1 MAFFDE
7 MDRKL
12 SQFGQSVSNKSREV
26 SEGMRLSSA
35 IKAEEEKQN
44 NLYRE
49 VGKYYFENCAA
60 NAEGQ
65 LKVLCDQIVASMEL
79 TSQYKQQQNVLKGMV
94 SCPNCGAQI
103 PANSGFCNACG
114 SKIEKQV
121 PPAPQPGAGKICP
134 KCQKTVEADA
144 LFCTFCGNQ
153 FEAQPA
159 APAYEE
165 PAVPAYEEPAAPA
178 YEEPATPAYEEPAAP
193 AYKEPAAPAYEEP
206 AAPAYEEPAA
216 PAYEEPAAPLY
227 EEPAAPAYEESA
239 APAYEEPAAPAYEEP
254 AAPVYEEPAAP
265 AYEEVHIPE
274 VTVPTCVKCGAVLEE
289 GQKFCTVCGT
299 KVEEEPAAPVYE
311 EPAAPAYEEPVTPP
325 YEEVH
330 IPEVTVP
337 TCVKCGAVLEE
348 GQKFCTVCGT
358 KVGEEPAA
366 PVQHMQSLTCRSCGA
381 ALEEGQKFCTK
392 CGTPVA

>member
-103 PANSGFCNACG
+103 SANSGFCNVCG

-121 PPAPQPGAGKICP
+121 SPAPQPGAGKICP

-165 PAVPAYEEPAAPA
+165 PAAPA
-178 YEEPATPAYEEPAAP
+178 YEEPAT
-193 AYKEPAAPAYEEP
+193 
-206 AAPAYEEPAA
+206 
-216 PAYEEPAAPLY
+216 
-227 EEPAAPAYEESA
+227 
-239 APAYEEPAAPAYEEP
+239 PAYEEPAAPAYEEP

-299 KVEEEPAAPVYE
+299 KVEEEPAAPV
-311 EPAAPAYEEPVTPP
+311 
-325 YEEVH
+325 
-330 IPEVTVP
+330 
-337 TCVKCGAVLEE
+337 
-348 GQKFCTVCGT
+348 
-358 KVGEEPAA
+358 
-366 PVQHMQSLTCRSCGA
+366 QHMQSLTCRSCGA

>member
-103 PANSGFCNACG
+103 SANSGFCNVCG

-121 PPAPQPGAGKICP
+121 SPAPQPGAGKICP

-165 PAVPAYEEPAAPA
+165 PAAPA
-178 YEEPATPAYEEPAAP
+178 YEEPAT
-193 AYKEPAAPAYEEP
+193 
-206 AAPAYEEPAA
+206 
-216 PAYEEPAAPLY
+216 
-227 EEPAAPAYEESA
+227 
-239 APAYEEPAAPAYEEP
+239 PAYEEP

-265 AYEEVHIPE
+265 AYEESAAP
-274 VTVPTCVKCGAVLEE
+274 AY
-289 GQKFCTVCGT
+289 
-299 KVEEEPAAPVYE
+299 EEPAAPVYE

>member
-103 PANSGFCNACG
+103 SANSGFCNVCG

-121 PPAPQPGAGKICP
+121 SPAPQPGAGKICP

-165 PAVPAYEEPAAPA
+165 PAAPV
-178 YEEPATPAYEEPAAP
+178 
-193 AYKEPAAPAYEEP
+193 
-206 AAPAYEEPAA
+206 
-216 PAYEEPAAPLY
+216 
-227 EEPAAPAYEESA
+227 
-239 APAYEEPAAPAYEEP
+239 YEEP

>member
-165 PAVPAYEEPAAPA
+165 PA
-178 YEEPATPAYEEPAAP
+178 
-193 AYKEPAAPAYEEP
+193 
-206 AAPAYEEPAA
+206 
-216 PAYEEPAAPLY
+216 
-227 EEPAAPAYEESA
+227 
-239 APAYEEPAAPAYEEP
+239 
-254 AAPVYEEPAAP
+254 AP

-366 PVQHMQSLTCRSCGA
+366 QVQHMQSLTCRSCGA

>member
-103 PANSGFCNACG
+103 SANSGFCNVCG

-121 PPAPQPGAGKICP
+121 SPAPQPGAGKICP

-165 PAVPAYEEPAAPA
+165 PAAPA

-193 AYKEPAAPAYEEP
+193 A
-206 AAPAYEEPAA
+206 
-216 PAYEEPAAPLY
+216 Y

-299 KVEEEPAAPVYE
+299 KV
-311 EPAAPAYEEPVTPP
+311 
-325 YEEVH
+325 
-330 IPEVTVP
+330 
-337 TCVKCGAVLEE
+337 
-348 GQKFCTVCGT
+348 
-358 KVGEEPAA
+358 GEEPAA

>member
-103 PANSGFCNACG
+103 SSNSGFCNVCG

-121 PPAPQPGAGKICP
+121 SPAPQPGAGKICP

-165 PAVPAYEEPAAPA
+165 PA
-178 YEEPATPAYEEPAAP
+178 
-193 AYKEPAAPAYEEP
+193 APAYEEP
-206 AAPAYEEPAA
+206 AAPV
-216 PAYEEPAAPLY
+216 
-227 EEPAAPAYEESA
+227 
-239 APAYEEPAAPAYEEP
+239 YEEP

>member
-103 PANSGFCNACG
+103 SANSGFCNVCG

-121 PPAPQPGAGKICP
+121 SPAPQPGAGKICP

-165 PAVPAYEEPAAPA
+165 PAAPA
-178 YEEPATPAYEEPAAP
+178 YEEPATPANE
-193 AYKEPAAPAYEEP
+193 EPAAPAYEEP

-216 PAYEEPAAPLY
+216 PAYEEPVTPAN
-227 EEPAAPAYEESA
+227 EEPATPAN
-239 APAYEEPAAPAYEEP
+239 
-254 AAPVYEEPAAP
+254 
-265 AYEEVHIPE
+265 
-274 VTVPTCVKCGAVLEE
+274 
-289 GQKFCTVCGT
+289 
-299 KVEEEPAAPVYE
+299 
-311 EPAAPAYEEPVTPP
+311 
-325 YEEVH
+325 EEVH

>member
-94 SCPNCGAQI
+94 SCPNCGSQI
-103 PANSGFCNACG
+103 SANSGFCNVCG

-121 PPAPQPGAGKICP
+121 SPAPQPGAGKICP

-165 PAVPAYEEPAAPA
+165 PAAPA
-178 YEEPATPAYEEPAAP
+178 YEEPATPAYE
-193 AYKEPAAPAYEEP
+193 EPAAPAYEEP

-216 PAYEEPAAPLY
+216 PAYEEPAAPV
-227 EEPAAPAYEESA
+227 
-239 APAYEEPAAPAYEEP
+239 YEEP

-265 AYEEVHIPE
+265 A
-274 VTVPTCVKCGAVLEE
+274 
-289 GQKFCTVCGT
+289 
-299 KVEEEPAAPVYE
+299 
-311 EPAAPAYEEPVTPP
+311 

>member
-103 PANSGFCNACG
+103 SANSGFCNVCG

-121 PPAPQPGAGKICP
+121 SPAPQPGAGKICP

-153 FEAQPA
+153 FEAQPP
-159 APAYEE
+159 APAYT
-165 PAVPAYEEPAAPA
+165 EPAAPA

-193 AYKEPAAPAYEEP
+193 AY
-206 AAPAYEEPAA
+206 
-216 PAYEEPAAPLY
+216 
-227 EEPAAPAYEESA
+227 EES
-239 APAYEEPAAPAYEEP
+239 AAPAYEEP

-265 AYEEVHIPE
+265 
-274 VTVPTCVKCGAVLEE
+274 
-289 GQKFCTVCGT
+289 
-299 KVEEEPAAPVYE
+299 VYE
-311 EPAAPAYEEPVTPP
+311 EPAAPA

>member
-103 PANSGFCNACG
+103 SANSGFCNVCG

-121 PPAPQPGAGKICP
+121 SPAPQPGAGKICP

-165 PAVPAYEEPAAPA
+165 PAAPAYEEPATPAYEEPAAPVYEEPAAPA

-193 AYKEPAAPAYEEP
+193 V
-206 AAPAYEEPAA
+206 
-216 PAYEEPAAPLY
+216 Y

-239 APAYEEPAAPAYEEP
+239 APAYEEPAAPVYEEP

>member
-103 PANSGFCNACG
+103 SANSGFCNVCG

-121 PPAPQPGAGKICP
+121 SPAPQPGAGKICP

-165 PAVPAYEEPAAPA
+165 PAAPA
-178 YEEPATPAYEEPAAP
+178 
-193 AYKEPAAPAYEEP
+193 
-206 AAPAYEEPAA
+206 
-216 PAYEEPAAPLY
+216 
-227 EEPAAPAYEESA
+227 
-239 APAYEEPAAPAYEEP
+239 
-254 AAPVYEEPAAP
+254 YEEPAAP

>member
-165 PAVPAYEEPAAPA
+165 PAAPA
-178 YEEPATPAYEEPAAP
+178 YEEPATPA
-193 AYKEPAAPAYEEP
+193 
-206 AAPAYEEPAA
+206 
-216 PAYEEPAAPLY
+216 Y

-239 APAYEEPAAPAYEEP
+239 APAYEEPAAPVYEEP

-311 EPAAPAYEEPVTPP
+311 EPAAP
-325 YEEVH
+325 
-330 IPEVTVP
+330 
-337 TCVKCGAVLEE
+337 
-348 GQKFCTVCGT
+348 
-358 KVGEEPAA
+358 
-366 PVQHMQSLTCRSCGA
+366 VQHMQSLTCRSCGA

>member
-103 PANSGFCNACG
+103 SANSGFCNVCG

-121 PPAPQPGAGKICP
+121 SPAPQPGAGKICP

-165 PAVPAYEEPAAPA
+165 PAAPA
-178 YEEPATPAYEEPAAP
+178 YEEPAT
-193 AYKEPAAPAYEEP
+193 PAYEEP

-216 PAYEEPAAPLY
+216 PAYEEPAAPVYEEPAAPVY

-239 APAYEEPAAPAYEEP
+239 APAYEEPAAPVYEEP

-299 KVEEEPAAPVYE
+299 KVEEEPAAPVYEEPAAPVYE

>member
-103 PANSGFCNACG
+103 SANSGFCNVCG

-121 PPAPQPGAGKICP
+121 SPAPQPGAGKICP

-165 PAVPAYEEPAAPA
+165 PAAPA
-178 YEEPATPAYEEPAAP
+178 YEEPATPANE
-193 AYKEPAAPAYEEP
+193 EPAAPAYEEP

-216 PAYEEPAAPLY
+216 PA
-227 EEPAAPAYEESA
+227 
-239 APAYEEPAAPAYEEP
+239 
-254 AAPVYEEPAAP
+254 
-265 AYEEVHIPE
+265 
-274 VTVPTCVKCGAVLEE
+274 
-289 GQKFCTVCGT
+289 
-299 KVEEEPAAPVYE
+299 YE

>member
-178 YEEPATPAYEEPAAP
+178 YEEPA
-193 AYKEPAAPAYEEP
+193 
-206 AAPAYEEPAA
+206 
-216 PAYEEPAAPLY
+216 
-227 EEPAAPAYEESA
+227 
-239 APAYEEPAAPAYEEP
+239 APAYEEP

-265 AYEEVHIPE
+265 AYEE
-274 VTVPTCVKCGAVLEE
+274 
-289 GQKFCTVCGT
+289 
-299 KVEEEPAAPVYE
+299 PAAPAYK

>member
-103 PANSGFCNACG
+103 SANSGFCNVCG

-121 PPAPQPGAGKICP
+121 SPAPQPGAGKICP

-178 YEEPATPAYEEPAAP
+178 YEEPA
-193 AYKEPAAPAYEEP
+193 APAYEEP
-206 AAPAYEEPAA
+206 AAPVYEEP
-216 PAYEEPAAPLY
+216 
-227 EEPAAPAYEESA
+227 A

-265 AYEEVHIPE
+265 A
-274 VTVPTCVKCGAVLEE
+274 
-289 GQKFCTVCGT
+289 
-299 KVEEEPAAPVYE
+299 
-311 EPAAPAYEEPVTPP
+311 

>member
-1 MAFFDE
+1 
-7 MDRKL
+7 
-12 SQFGQSVSNKSREV
+12 
-26 SEGMRLSSA
+26 MRLSSA

-103 PANSGFCNACG
+103 SANSGFCNVCG

-121 PPAPQPGAGKICP
+121 SPAPQPGAGKICP

-165 PAVPAYEEPAAPA
+165 PAAPA
-178 YEEPATPAYEEPAAP
+178 YEEPAT
-193 AYKEPAAPAYEEP
+193 
-206 AAPAYEEPAA
+206 
-216 PAYEEPAAPLY
+216 
-227 EEPAAPAYEESA
+227 
-239 APAYEEPAAPAYEEP
+239 PAYEEPAAPAYEEP

-265 AYEEVHIPE
+265 A
-274 VTVPTCVKCGAVLEE
+274 
-289 GQKFCTVCGT
+289 
-299 KVEEEPAAPVYE
+299 
-311 EPAAPAYEEPVTPP
+311 

>member
-103 PANSGFCNACG
+103 SANSGFCNVCG

-121 PPAPQPGAGKICP
+121 SPAPQPGAGKICP

-144 LFCTFCGNQ
+144 LFCTLCGNQ
-153 FEAQPA
+153 FEAQ
-159 APAYEE
+159 
-165 PAVPAYEEPAAPA
+165 
-178 YEEPATPAYEEPAAP
+178 
-193 AYKEPAAPAYEEP
+193 PAAPAYEEP

-216 PAYEEPAAPLY
+216 PV
-227 EEPAAPAYEESA
+227 
-239 APAYEEPAAPAYEEP
+239 YEEP

>member
-103 PANSGFCNACG
+103 SANSGFCNVCG

-121 PPAPQPGAGKICP
+121 SPAPQPGAGKICP

-165 PAVPAYEEPAAPA
+165 PAAPV
-178 YEEPATPAYEEPAAP
+178 
-193 AYKEPAAPAYEEP
+193 
-206 AAPAYEEPAA
+206 
-216 PAYEEPAAPLY
+216 Y

-239 APAYEEPAAPAYEEP
+239 APAYEEPAAPAYEEPAAPVYEEPAAPVYEEPAAPAYEESAAPAYEEPAAPVYEEP

>member
-103 PANSGFCNACG
+103 SANSGFCNVCG

-121 PPAPQPGAGKICP
+121 SPAPQPGAGKICP

-165 PAVPAYEEPAAPA
+165 PAAPA
-178 YEEPATPAYEEPAAP
+178 NEEPATPAYEEPAAP

-216 PAYEEPAAPLY
+216 PAYEEPAAPAY
-227 EEPAAPAYEESA
+227 EEPAAPAYEE
-239 APAYEEPAAPAYEEP
+239 PAAPVYEEP

>member
-103 PANSGFCNACG
+103 SANSGFCNVCG

-121 PPAPQPGAGKICP
+121 SPAPQPGAGKICP

-165 PAVPAYEEPAAPA
+165 PAAPA
-178 YEEPATPAYEEPAAP
+178 YEEPATPA
-193 AYKEPAAPAYEEP
+193 
-206 AAPAYEEPAA
+206 
-216 PAYEEPAAPLY
+216 Y

-299 KVEEEPAAPVYE
+299 KV
-311 EPAAPAYEEPVTPP
+311 
-325 YEEVH
+325 
-330 IPEVTVP
+330 
-337 TCVKCGAVLEE
+337 
-348 GQKFCTVCGT
+348 
-358 KVGEEPAA
+358 GEEPAA

>member
-103 PANSGFCNACG
+103 SANSGFCNVCG

-121 PPAPQPGAGKICP
+121 SPAPQPGAGKICP

-178 YEEPATPAYEEPAAP
+178 YEEPAAP
-193 AYKEPAAPAYEEP
+193 AY
-206 AAPAYEEPAA
+206 
-216 PAYEEPAAPLY
+216 
-227 EEPAAPAYEESA
+227 
-239 APAYEEPAAPAYEEP
+239 
-254 AAPVYEEPAAP
+254 
-265 AYEEVHIPE
+265 
-274 VTVPTCVKCGAVLEE
+274 
-289 GQKFCTVCGT
+289 
-299 KVEEEPAAPVYE
+299 EEPAAPVYE

>member
-103 PANSGFCNACG
+103 SANSGFCNVCG

-121 PPAPQPGAGKICP
+121 SPAPQPGAGKICP

-165 PAVPAYEEPAAPA
+165 PAAPA
-178 YEEPATPAYEEPAAP
+178 YEEPATPAN
-193 AYKEPAAPAYEEP
+193 
-206 AAPAYEEPAA
+206 
-216 PAYEEPAAPLY
+216 

-239 APAYEEPAAPAYEEP
+239 APAYEEPAAPVYEEP

-265 AYEEVHIPE
+265 A
-274 VTVPTCVKCGAVLEE
+274 
-289 GQKFCTVCGT
+289 
-299 KVEEEPAAPVYE
+299 
-311 EPAAPAYEEPVTPP
+311 

>member
-165 PAVPAYEEPAAPA
+165 PAAPA

-193 AYKEPAAPAYEEP
+193 AYEEAAAPAYEEP
-206 AAPAYEEPAA
+206 AAPV
-216 PAYEEPAAPLY
+216 
-227 EEPAAPAYEESA
+227 
-239 APAYEEPAAPAYEEP
+239 YEEP

-366 PVQHMQSLTCRSCGA
+366 QVQHMQSLTCRSCGA

>member
-103 PANSGFCNACG
+103 SANSGFCNVCG

-121 PPAPQPGAGKICP
+121 SPAPQPGAGKICP

-165 PAVPAYEEPAAPA
+165 PAAPA

-193 AYKEPAAPAYEEP
+193 VYEDPAAPS
-206 AAPAYEEPAA
+206 
-216 PAYEEPAAPLY
+216 
-227 EEPAAPAYEESA
+227 YEESA
-239 APAYEEPAAPAYEEP
+239 APAYEEPAAPA
-254 AAPVYEEPAAP
+254 
-265 AYEEVHIPE
+265 
-274 VTVPTCVKCGAVLEE
+274 
-289 GQKFCTVCGT
+289 
-299 KVEEEPAAPVYE
+299 
-311 EPAAPAYEEPVTPP
+311 

>member
-103 PANSGFCNACG
+103 SANSGFCNVCG

-121 PPAPQPGAGKICP
+121 SPAPQPGAGKICP

-165 PAVPAYEEPAAPA
+165 PA
-178 YEEPATPAYEEPAAP
+178 
-193 AYKEPAAPAYEEP
+193 APAYEEP

-216 PAYEEPAAPLY
+216 PAYEEPAAP
-227 EEPAAPAYEESA
+227 AYEESA
-239 APAYEEPAAPAYEEP
+239 APAY
-254 AAPVYEEPAAP
+254 
-265 AYEEVHIPE
+265 
-274 VTVPTCVKCGAVLEE
+274 
-289 GQKFCTVCGT
+289 
-299 KVEEEPAAPVYE
+299 EEPAAPVYE

>member
-103 PANSGFCNACG
+103 SANSGFCNVCG

-121 PPAPQPGAGKICP
+121 SPAPQPGAGKICP

-165 PAVPAYEEPAAPA
+165 PAAPA
-178 YEEPATPAYEEPAAP
+178 YEEPATPAN
-193 AYKEPAAPAYEEP
+193 
-206 AAPAYEEPAA
+206 
-216 PAYEEPAAPLY
+216 
-227 EEPAAPAYEESA
+227 
-239 APAYEEPAAPAYEEP
+239 EEPAAPAYEEP

-265 AYEEVHIPE
+265 AYEES
-274 VTVPTCVKCGAVLEE
+274 
-289 GQKFCTVCGT
+289 
-299 KVEEEPAAPVYE
+299 AAPAYE
-311 EPAAPAYEEPVTPP
+311 EPAAPA

>member
-103 PANSGFCNACG
+103 SANSGFCNVCG

-121 PPAPQPGAGKICP
+121 SPAPQPGAGKICP

-165 PAVPAYEEPAAPA
+165 PAAPA

-193 AYKEPAAPAYEEP
+193 V
-206 AAPAYEEPAA
+206 
-216 PAYEEPAAPLY
+216 Y

-265 AYEEVHIPE
+265 V
-274 VTVPTCVKCGAVLEE
+274 
-289 GQKFCTVCGT
+289 
-299 KVEEEPAAPVYE
+299 
-311 EPAAPAYEEPVTPP
+311 

>member
-103 PANSGFCNACG
+103 SANSGFCNVCG

-121 PPAPQPGAGKICP
+121 SPAPQPGAGKICP

-153 FEAQPA
+153 FDAQ
-159 APAYEE
+159 
-165 PAVPAYEEPAAPA
+165 
-178 YEEPATPAYEEPAAP
+178 
-193 AYKEPAAPAYEEP
+193 PAAPAYEEP
-206 AAPAYEEPAA
+206 AAPAYEEPAT
-216 PAYEEPAAPLY
+216 
-227 EEPAAPAYEESA
+227 
-239 APAYEEPAAPAYEEP
+239 PAYEEP

>member
-103 PANSGFCNACG
+103 SANSGFCNVCG

-121 PPAPQPGAGKICP
+121 SPAPQPGAGKICP

-165 PAVPAYEEPAAPA
+165 PAAPA
-178 YEEPATPAYEEPAAP
+178 NEEPATPAYEEPAAP
-193 AYKEPAAPAYEEP
+193 AYK
-206 AAPAYEEPAA
+206 
-216 PAYEEPAAPLY
+216 
-227 EEPAAPAYEESA
+227 
-239 APAYEEPAAPAYEEP
+239 
-254 AAPVYEEPAAP
+254 EPAAP

>member
-103 PANSGFCNACG
+103 SANSGFCNVCG

-121 PPAPQPGAGKICP
+121 SPAPQPGAGKICP

-165 PAVPAYEEPAAPA
+165 PAAPAYEEPATPANEEPAAPAYEEPAAPA
-178 YEEPATPAYEEPAAP
+178 YEEPVAPVYEEPAAP
-193 AYKEPAAPAYEEP
+193 VYEEP

-216 PAYEEPAAPLY
+216 PAYEEPT
-227 EEPAAPAYEESA
+227 
-239 APAYEEPAAPAYEEP
+239 APAYEEP

-299 KVEEEPAAPVYE
+299 KVGEEPATPAYE

>member
-103 PANSGFCNACG
+103 SANSGFCNVCG

-121 PPAPQPGAGKICP
+121 SPAPQPGAGMICP

-165 PAVPAYEEPAAPA
+165 PAAPANEEPAAPA
-178 YEEPATPAYEEPAAP
+178 NE
-193 AYKEPAAPAYEEP
+193 EPAAPAYEEP

-216 PAYEEPAAPLY
+216 PAYEEPAAP
-227 EEPAAPAYEESA
+227 
-239 APAYEEPAAPAYEEP
+239 AYEEP

-265 AYEEVHIPE
+265 A
-274 VTVPTCVKCGAVLEE
+274 
-289 GQKFCTVCGT
+289 
-299 KVEEEPAAPVYE
+299 
-311 EPAAPAYEEPVTPP
+311 

>member
-216 PAYEEPAAPLY
+216 PAYEEPAAP
-227 EEPAAPAYEESA
+227 A
-239 APAYEEPAAPAYEEP
+239 
-254 AAPVYEEPAAP
+254 
-265 AYEEVHIPE
+265 
-274 VTVPTCVKCGAVLEE
+274 
-289 GQKFCTVCGT
+289 
-299 KVEEEPAAPVYE
+299 
-311 EPAAPAYEEPVTPP
+311 

>member
-103 PANSGFCNACG
+103 SANSGFCNVCG

-121 PPAPQPGAGKICP
+121 SPAPQPGAGKICP

-165 PAVPAYEEPAAPA
+165 PAAPA
-178 YEEPATPAYEEPAAP
+178 HEEPATPAN
-193 AYKEPAAPAYEEP
+193 EEP

-216 PAYEEPAAPLY
+216 PAYEEPVAPVY

-239 APAYEEPAAPAYEEP
+239 APAYEESAAPAYEEPTAPAYEEP

-299 KVEEEPAAPVYE
+299 KVGEEPATPAYE

>member
-103 PANSGFCNACG
+103 SANSGFCNVCG

-121 PPAPQPGAGKICP
+121 SPAPQLGAGKICP

-165 PAVPAYEEPAAPA
+165 PAAPA
-178 YEEPATPAYEEPAAP
+178 YEEPATPA
-193 AYKEPAAPAYEEP
+193 
-206 AAPAYEEPAA
+206 
-216 PAYEEPAAPLY
+216 Y

-254 AAPVYEEPAAP
+254 ATP
-265 AYEEVHIPE
+265 AY
-274 VTVPTCVKCGAVLEE
+274 
-289 GQKFCTVCGT
+289 
-299 KVEEEPAAPVYE
+299 EEPAAPVYE
-311 EPAAPAYEEPVTPP
+311 EPAAPA

>member
-103 PANSGFCNACG
+103 SANSGFCNVCG

-121 PPAPQPGAGKICP
+121 SPAPQPGAGKICP

-165 PAVPAYEEPAAPA
+165 PAAPVYEEPAAPA
-178 YEEPATPAYEEPAAP
+178 
-193 AYKEPAAPAYEEP
+193 
-206 AAPAYEEPAA
+206 
-216 PAYEEPAAPLY
+216 
-227 EEPAAPAYEESA
+227 
-239 APAYEEPAAPAYEEP
+239 
-254 AAPVYEEPAAP
+254 YEEPAAP

>member
-103 PANSGFCNACG
+103 SANSGFCNVCG

-121 PPAPQPGAGKICP
+121 SPAPQPGAGKICP

-165 PAVPAYEEPAAPA
+165 PAAPA
-178 YEEPATPAYEEPAAP
+178 NEEPATPAN
-193 AYKEPAAPAYEEP
+193 EEP

-216 PAYEEPAAPLY
+216 PA
-227 EEPAAPAYEESA
+227 
-239 APAYEEPAAPAYEEP
+239 
-254 AAPVYEEPAAP
+254 YEEPAAP

>member
-94 SCPNCGAQI
+94 SCPNCGSQI
-103 PANSGFCNACG
+103 SANSGFCNVCG

-121 PPAPQPGAGKICP
+121 SPAPQPGAGKICP

-165 PAVPAYEEPAAPA
+165 PAAPA
-178 YEEPATPAYEEPAAP
+178 NEEPATPANE
-193 AYKEPAAPAYEEP
+193 EPAAPAYEEP

-216 PAYEEPAAPLY
+216 PAYEEPAAP
-227 EEPAAPAYEESA
+227 A
-239 APAYEEPAAPAYEEP
+239 
-254 AAPVYEEPAAP
+254 
-265 AYEEVHIPE
+265 
-274 VTVPTCVKCGAVLEE
+274 
-289 GQKFCTVCGT
+289 
-299 KVEEEPAAPVYE
+299 
-311 EPAAPAYEEPVTPP
+311 